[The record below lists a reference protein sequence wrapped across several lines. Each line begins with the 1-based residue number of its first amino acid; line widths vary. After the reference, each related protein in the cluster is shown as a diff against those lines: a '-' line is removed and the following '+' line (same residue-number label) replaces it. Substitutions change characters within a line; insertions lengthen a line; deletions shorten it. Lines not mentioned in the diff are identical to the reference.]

1 MENVQK
7 HINNAAQFASGAV
20 TKYIWFAVFLAI
32 IGVLTYYRTQI
43 GKKKGSWRRMEQLYS
58 GDTFSPTISSINN
71 TDSRFKDRLF
81 SYYIASSYNSCC
93 AGDFQD
99 SYVSVD
105 PLKEIIFHGARVL
118 DFAIYSVD
126 GTAVVAAGPDNSTT
140 LKGTYNS
147 LPVNKVLSTV
157 RNLAFAG
164 GTCPNPSD
172 PLFLHFRIKSNR
184 QDVYPVLAQ
193 AIKSNFGP
201 KLLDATWGFEG
212 RAGIGDGSYNSKDLG
227 NEPLLNLQN
236 KVIIIAYQE
245 NDNYKDKENS
255 FYELVNL
262 GSGSAYF
269 QQQRNHAIQY
279 TPSTEELIEYNK
291 NHITLTM
298 PDWSEIDTNSPAMLH
313 QTLGCQMICMNYQ
326 NLDKQMKFYLNFFNE
341 EGTAFVLKPPYLRYI
356 PVKLPCPDPPP
367 PEHSFA
373 PKKYDLPFG
382 GFHM

>member
-1 MENVQK
+1 
-7 HINNAAQFASGAV
+7 
-20 TKYIWFAVFLAI
+20 
-32 IGVLTYYRTQI
+32 
-43 GKKKGSWRRMEQLYS
+43 MEQLYS

-184 QDVYPVLAQ
+184 QDVYPILAQ

-201 KLLDATWGFEG
+201 K
-212 RAGIGDGSYNSKDLG
+212 
-227 NEPLLNLQN
+227 
-236 KVIIIAYQE
+236 
-245 NDNYKDKENS
+245 
-255 FYELVNL
+255 
-262 GSGSAYF
+262 
-269 QQQRNHAIQY
+269 
-279 TPSTEELIEYNK
+279 
-291 NHITLTM
+291 
-298 PDWSEIDTNSPAMLH
+298 
-313 QTLGCQMICMNYQ
+313 
-326 NLDKQMKFYLNFFNE
+326 
-341 EGTAFVLKPPYLRYI
+341 
-356 PVKLPCPDPPP
+356 
-367 PEHSFA
+367 
-373 PKKYDLPFG
+373 
-382 GFHM
+382 